1 MAARVVVLA
10 SGTGTLMQALIDAQD
25 ESYEIV
31 ALVCDVPGAAA
42 LERASAAGIPSTV
55 VRPAGFDDRAAW
67 NLALTEAVQSH
78 APDWIVSAG
87 FMRVLGSTFLAA
99 FPQRIINSHPAL
111 LPSFAGAHG
120 VRDALD
126 YGVRITGTTVHV
138 VDDGVDTGPIIAQRA
153 VDVLDDDDE
162 ASLHERIKVEE
173 RELLVDVVRRLSV
186 GGIRITGRRV
196 TLT

>member
-1 MAARVVVLA
+1 MTARVVVLA
-10 SGTGTLMQALIDAQD
+10 SGAGTLMQSLIDGQD
-25 ESYEIV
+25 DSYQVV
-31 ALVCDVPGAAA
+31 ALVCDVPGAQA
-42 LERASAAGIPSTV
+42 LERAAAAGIPSNV
-55 VRPAGFDDRAAW
+55 LRPADFADRAAW
-67 NLALTEAVQSH
+67 NVALTKAVEQF

-87 FMRVLGSTFLAA
+87 FMRVLGSSFLAA

-153 VDVLDDDDE
+153 VAVLDGDDE

>member
-1 MAARVVVLA
+1 MTARVVVLA
-10 SGTGTLMQALIDAQD
+10 SGAGTLMQSLIDAQD
-25 ESYEIV
+25 STYEIV
-31 ALVCDVPGAAA
+31 ALVCDVPGARALDRAA
-42 LERASAAGIPSTV
+42 AAGIASAV
-55 VRPAGFDDRAAW
+55 VAPADFEDRAAW
-67 NLALTEAVQSH
+67 NIALTSTVEEF

-87 FMRVLGSTFLAA
+87 FMRVLGPTFLAA
-99 FPQRIINSHPAL
+99 FPQRVINSHPAL

-153 VDVLDDDDE
+153 VEVLDGDDE
-162 ASLHERIKVEE
+162 ATLHERIKVEE